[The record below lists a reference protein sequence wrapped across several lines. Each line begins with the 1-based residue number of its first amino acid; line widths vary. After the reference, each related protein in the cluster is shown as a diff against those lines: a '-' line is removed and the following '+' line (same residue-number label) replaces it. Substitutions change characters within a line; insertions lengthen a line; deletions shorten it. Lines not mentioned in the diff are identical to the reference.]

1 MTKIEAIRTE
11 RYYQA
16 ALCGTYQLSYKKTK
30 ALIQFFGN
38 SARAYAANTQELIS
52 TGLLAS
58 DKCEKIVRNRRKD
71 FPEEIRSYCRNN
83 QVKLLTTDD
92 EDYPVQLKNIQNP
105 PTVLYMK
112 GQLKCL
118 NNVLGI
124 VGSRKA
130 SPYGLNV
137 AETFAKDLALAG
149 LTIVSGGARGID
161 TAAHKGALKAEGI
174 TVAVLGCGI
183 DVVYPHE
190 NVQLFKQITDNG
202 AIITEFPPGTEPL
215 ATNFPARNRIIS
227 GLAQG
232 VLVVEAARKS
242 GAMITAE
249 FAMDEGRD
257 VYCIPGSIFS
267 PTSVGSHLLL
277 KEGAK
282 LVDRPEDI
290 LEDFHLLLHKTPKNK
305 DDMTNLFAGL
315 SKDSADITNKIIETL
330 SFSEAKSLEEIVFA
344 TQLPLNIISSVLLN
358 LQVNGYI
365 SEQVGKRYIR
375 R

>member
-11 RYYQA
+11 RYYLA

-52 TGLLAS
+52 TGLLS
-58 DKCEKIVRNRRKD
+58 RDKCEKIVHDRRKE
-71 FPEEIRSYCRNN
+71 FPEEIHSYCHNN
-83 QVKLLTTDD
+83 HVKLLTTDD
-92 EDYPVQLKNIQNP
+92 EDYPVQLKNIHNP
-105 PTVLYMK
+105 PMVLYLK
-112 GQLKCL
+112 GQLKSL
-118 NNVLGI
+118 NKVLGI

-130 SPYGLNV
+130 SPYGVNV

-190 NVQLFKQITDNG
+190 NAHLFKQITYNG

-215 ATNFPARNRIIS
+215 AQNFPARNRIIS

-232 VLVVEAARKS
+232 VLVVEAAHKS

-267 PTSVGSHLLL
+267 PTSAGSHLLL
-277 KEGAK
+277 KQGAK

-290 LEDFHLLLHKTPKNK
+290 LEDFHLLLREPPKNK
-305 DDMTNLFAGL
+305 DDMTDLFAEL
-315 SKDSADITNKIIETL
+315 SKDCAEATKKVINNL
-330 SFSEAKSLEEIVFA
+330 SFSEAKSLEEIVVA
-344 TQLPLNIISSVLLN
+344 TKLPLNIISTVLLN

-365 SEQVGKRYIR
+365 SEKLGKRYIR